1 MTIAT
6 GDSVTFEYT
15 GRLDDGTVFD
25 TSRLDV
31 AEDAGLAD
39 AQPDRDYTPLTV
51 DVGAEQVIEGM
62 EEGLVGLAE
71 GESTTIEIP
80 PEKAYGE
87 WSDQQV
93 QEYDTDEL
101 REMLGGETPD
111 EGAYLE
117 AQNGQVG
124 EVVHADE
131 DTIRVDLNHELAGK
145 TRAVDVEIVDV
156 N

>member
-145 TRAVDVEIVDV
+145 TLAFDVEIVDV

>member
-62 EEGLVGLAE
+62 EDGLVGLDE

-87 WSDQQV
+87 WSEQQV

-101 REMLGGETPD
+101 REMLGGETPE

-131 DTIRVDLNHELAGK
+131 DTVRVDLNHELAGK
-145 TRAVDVEIVDV
+145 TLAFDVEIVDV